1 MDAKRRVFERFFI
14 LATIALGVVAAYI
27 SIGFIV
33 RGTQMA
39 NADPVIRELATSR
52 GILFCIAASTLAF
65 ISKVMSGSPWSIG
78 RVMLTGF
85 LALLAAYNF
94 LSIIVVQVTAAESNN
109 AQAMAS
115 AATVSE
121 LEAQLKIYQTQAEK
135 MNENAGAIKSSTG
148 KALTQQEEVYGRSL
162 ARQAAARAAMAASEA
177 AAIKRQLDDV
187 RATHMQGPTFATAL
201 CRTTDKVAGDP
212 QCAKASYW
220 QYGYEIVGGMILDLI
235 SIVCF
240 GWAGSLLRREID
252 HETKQ
257 AAGSGW
263 FGGLLRSA
271 GKRLRIGAVAAGTAA
286 AAAATGSA
294 NAYVPPTIVPASEP
308 APAPTSAPVSAPLPS
323 PEHTQSNKIGQ
334 VINPCPECG
343 NDERFSSDSIKLARE
358 NGVNQYYS
366 VLKCMSCNHSIKTDS
381 LPMNDLPTTV
391 EESDARAIAVWNA
404 NTQPAQNPASFN
416 VRPASTDAPVSAPG
430 TAPAPTT
437 VETGSAPV
445 EQPAN
450 SGSAPVQA
458 PVPAP
463 APAPLEN
470 GSAPFQQP
478 TNNGSA
484 SAESLA
490 DKVENLSEQQAE
502 EVLLLTGYRW
512 RLVSGAIQ
520 AGACTPSERNV
531 RDLAACN
538 RDTAVNW
545 LTELVAQQT
554 LKTERVGESGAL
566 RYKLS

>member
-1 MDAKRRVFERFFI
+1 MENAKRRVFERLFI

-33 RGTQMA
+33 RGTEMA
-39 NADPVIRELATSR
+39 NSDPVIRELATSR

-135 MNENAGAIKSSTG
+135 LTENTGAIKSSTG
-148 KALTQQEEVYGRSL
+148 KALTQQEEMYGRSL
-162 ARQAAARAAMAASEA
+162 ARQAAARAATAASEA

-187 RATHMQGPTFATAL
+187 RATQMQGPTFATAL

-271 GKRLRIGAVAAGTAA
+271 AKRLRIGAVAAGTA

-323 PEHTQSNKIGQ
+323 P
-334 VINPCPECG
+334 
-343 NDERFSSDSIKLARE
+343 
-358 NGVNQYYS
+358 
-366 VLKCMSCNHSIKTDS
+366 
-381 LPMNDLPTTV
+381 
-391 EESDARAIAVWNA
+391 
-404 NTQPAQNPASFN
+404 
-416 VRPASTDAPVSAPG
+416 
-430 TAPAPTT
+430 APAPSNGSAP
-437 VETGSAPV
+437 VEQLANNGSAPV

-450 SGSAPVQA
+450 NGSAPVQA

-463 APAPLEN
+463 APTPAPAPFN
-470 GSAPFQQP
+470 GSAPV
-478 TNNGSA
+478 
-484 SAESLA
+484 ESLA
-490 DKVENLSEQQAE
+490 DRVATLSEAQAE

-512 RLVSGAIQ
+512 RLVAGAIQ

-545 LTELVAQQT
+545 LTELVAQQAIR
-554 LKTERVGESGAL
+554 TERVGESGAL
-566 RYKLS
+566 RYKLNTTT